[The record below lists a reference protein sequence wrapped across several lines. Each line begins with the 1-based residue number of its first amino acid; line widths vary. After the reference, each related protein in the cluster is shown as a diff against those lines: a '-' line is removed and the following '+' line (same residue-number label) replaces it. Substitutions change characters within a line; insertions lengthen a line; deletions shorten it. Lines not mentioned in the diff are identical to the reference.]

1 MGCRMDK
8 RLHMPGDLPQRS
20 PVVDA
25 PPAPVLLVT
34 GLSGAG
40 KSTALKVLED
50 LGYEAVDNLPLSL
63 LGPLLAVPGGRR
75 LAIGIDVRTRA
86 FSPSLVLDAIATH
99 ATPARAIR
107 VLYLDCAGHEL
118 VRRFSETRR
127 RHPLA
132 LDRPAGD
139 GIALEREMLADL
151 RRVADVV
158 IDTTDFSSNDL
169 RRAVSTRFGAQG
181 HKALTLTLMSFGY
194 ARGVP
199 RDADLV
205 FDMRFLKNPHW
216 EPDLRPLTGL
226 DPAVAAH
233 VQSDPL
239 YGPAF
244 EAIMGL
250 LTLLLPGYAR
260 EGRAYL
266 TVAFGCTGGRH
277 RSVAVAQ
284 AAGAALEDKG
294 WSNAIVHRD
303 RSMGPE
309 DDALDAGDSA
319 AVRGSSPAS
328 GVRKG
333 LE

>member
-1 MGCRMDK
+1 
-8 RLHMPGDLPQRS
+8 MPETAEVEDE
-20 PVVDA
+20 
-25 PPAPVLLVT
+25 PPAPVLIVT

-40 KSTALKVLED
+40 KSTALKGLED
-50 LGYEAVDNLPLSL
+50 LGYEAVDNLPVSL
-63 LGPLLAVPGGRR
+63 LGALLAVPGGHR
-75 LAIGIDVRTRA
+75 LAIGIDARTRA
-86 FSPSLVLDAIATH
+86 FSPSQVLEAIADH

-107 VLYLDCAGHEL
+107 ILYVDCAGPEL

-139 GIALEREMLADL
+139 GIALERELLGDL

-158 IDTTDFSSNDL
+158 IDTTDMSSNDL
-169 RRAVSTRFGAQG
+169 RRAIATRFGDRG

-216 EPDLRPLTGL
+216 VPELRPLTGL
-226 DPAVAAH
+226 NPAVSAH
-233 VQSDPL
+233 VRSDAAFA
-239 YGPAF
+239 PAF
-244 EAIMGL
+244 ESIMGL

-277 RSVAVAQ
+277 RSVA
-284 AAGAALEDKG
+284 AAEAAAAALESAG
-294 WSNAIVHRD
+294 WANAVVHRD
-303 RSMGPE
+303 ANIGGPAPE
-309 DDALDAGDSA
+309 EEGRREAEQSGAAGQ
-319 AVRGSSPAS
+319 
-328 GVRKG
+328 
-333 LE
+333 

>member
-1 MGCRMDK
+1 MTNRD
-8 RLHMPGDLPQRS
+8 RLD
-20 PVVDA
+20 DE
-25 PPAPVLLVT
+25 PPPPVLLVT

-40 KSTALKVLED
+40 KSTALKALED

-63 LGPLLAVPGGRR
+63 LEPLLTPNVHEK
-75 LAIGIDVRTRA
+75 LAIGIDARTRA
-86 FSPSLVLDAIATH
+86 FSPGKVLEAIASH
-99 ATPARAIR
+99 ASEGRTIR
-107 VLYLDCAGHEL
+107 ILYLDCSGPEL

-139 GIALEREMLADL
+139 GIALEREILAEL

-169 RRAVSTRFGAQG
+169 RRAVSTRFGKSGA
-181 HKALTLTLMSFGY
+181 KTFTLTLMSFGY

-205 FDMRFLKNPHW
+205 FDMRFLRNPHW
-216 EPDLRPLTGL
+216 VAELRPLTGVEQPVQDYVQA
-226 DPAVAAH
+226 DPAF
-233 VQSDPL
+233 Q
-239 YGPAF
+239 PAF
-244 EAIMGL
+244 GAIMGL

-277 RSVAVAQ
+277 RSVATAER
-284 AAGAALEDKG
+284 AGAQLSESG
-294 WSNAIVHRD
+294 WQNAVVHRD
-303 RSMGPE
+303 RLQGADQDAPE
-309 DDALDAGDSA
+309 AQ
-319 AVRGSSPAS
+319 VEGSQP
-328 GVRKG
+328 
-333 LE
+333 

>member
-1 MGCRMDK
+1 MAISDTGAGAT
-8 RLHMPGDLPQRS
+8 PGDE
-20 PVVDA
+20 
-25 PPAPVLLVT
+25 PPPPVLLVT

-63 LGPLLAVPGGRR
+63 LAPLLAAPAGR
-75 LAIGIDVRTRA
+75 LAIGIDARTRA
-86 FSPSLVLDAIATH
+86 FTPQLVTDAVAAH
-99 ATPARAIR
+99 ARLGQPIR
-107 VLYLDCAGHEL
+107 IVYLDCAGHEL

-132 LDRPAGD
+132 QDRPAGD
-139 GIALEREMLADL
+139 GIALERELLSEL

-169 RRAVSTRFGAQG
+169 RRAIVTRFGRRDA
-181 HKALTLTLMSFGY
+181 KPLTLTIVSFGY

-205 FDMRFLKNPHW
+205 FDMRFLDNPHW
-216 EPDLRPLTGL
+216 VAELRPLTGT
-226 DPAVAAH
+226 DPAVRAH
-233 VQSDPL
+233 VEAD
-239 YGPAF
+239 PAF
-244 EAIMGL
+244 APAFSAITGL

-277 RSVAVAQ
+277 RSVAVAE
-284 AAGAALEDKG
+284 AAGAALERAG
-294 WSNAIVHRD
+294 WANAVVHRD
-303 RSMGPE
+303 RTQGPE
-309 DDALDAGDSA
+309 EDAPAGPAPDGET
-319 AVRGSSPAS
+319 RGQ
-328 GVRKG
+328 
-333 LE
+333 E

>member
-1 MGCRMDK
+1 MSQNAQVKDE
-8 RLHMPGDLPQRS
+8 
-20 PVVDA
+20 
-25 PPAPVLLVT
+25 PPAPVLIVT

-40 KSTALKVLED
+40 KSTALKGLED
-50 LGYEAVDNLPLSL
+50 LGYEAVDNLPVSL
-63 LGPLLAVPGGRR
+63 LGALLAVPGGHR
-75 LAIGIDVRTRA
+75 LAIGIDARTRA
-86 FSPSLVLDAIATH
+86 FSPEQVLAAIADH
-99 ATPARAIR
+99 ATPERAIR
-107 VLYLDCAGHEL
+107 ILYLDCAGNEL

-139 GIALEREMLADL
+139 GIALERELLAEL
-151 RRVADVV
+151 RRAADVV

-169 RRAVSTRFGAQG
+169 RRAISTRFGAEG

-216 EPDLRPLTGL
+216 VPELRPLTGQDAAVSAYVRS
-226 DPAVAAH
+226 DPAFA
-233 VQSDPL
+233 
-239 YGPAF
+239 PAF
-244 EAIMGL
+244 AAIMGL

-277 RSVAVAQ
+277 RSVAVTR
-284 AAGAALEDKG
+284 AAAAELAEAG
-294 WSNAIVHRD
+294 WANAVVHRD
-303 RSMGPE
+303 SAIGGPAPE
-309 DDALDAGDSA
+309 DEGTSHAETAAGPG
-319 AVRGSSPAS
+319 R
-328 GVRKG
+328 
-333 LE
+333 

>member
-1 MGCRMDK
+1 MSGTTQIQDE
-8 RLHMPGDLPQRS
+8 
-20 PVVDA
+20 
-25 PPAPVLLVT
+25 PPAPVLIVT

-40 KSTALKVLED
+40 RSTALKGLED
-50 LGYEAVDNLPLSL
+50 LGYEAVDNLPVSL
-63 LGPLLAVPGGRR
+63 LGALLAVPGGQK
-75 LAIGIDVRTRA
+75 LAIGIDARTRA
-86 FSPSLVLDAIATH
+86 FNPDQVLEAIAAH

-107 VLYLDCAGHEL
+107 ILYLDCAGNEL

-139 GIALEREMLADL
+139 GIALERELLAEL
-151 RRVADVV
+151 RRAADVV

-169 RRAVSTRFGAQG
+169 RRAISTRFGTQG

-194 ARGVP
+194 SRGVP

-216 EPDLRPLTGL
+216 VPALRPLTGL
-226 DPAVAAH
+226 DAAVSAH
-233 VQSDPL
+233 VQSDPAFE
-239 YGPAF
+239 PAF
-244 EAIMGL
+244 RAIMGL

-277 RSVAVAQ
+277 RSVAVAE
-284 AAGAALEDKG
+284 AAGEALDAAG
-294 WSNAIVHRD
+294 WANAVVHRD
-303 RSMGPE
+303 ASLGGPAPE
-309 DDALDAGDSA
+309 DEGTGEADGPPRAG
-319 AVRGSSPAS
+319 GQQ
-328 GVRKG
+328 K
-333 LE
+333 EQE

>member
-1 MGCRMDK
+1 MSAAAQTKDE
-8 RLHMPGDLPQRS
+8 
-20 PVVDA
+20 

-40 KSTALKVLED
+40 KSTALKGLED
-50 LGYEAVDNLPLSL
+50 LGYEAVDNLPVSL
-63 LGPLLAVPGGRR
+63 LGPLLAVPGGHR
-75 LAIGIDVRTRA
+75 LAIGIDARTRA
-86 FSPSLVLDAIATH
+86 FSPEQVLQAIADH

-107 VLYLDCAGHEL
+107 ILYLDCAGHEL

-139 GIALEREMLADL
+139 GIALERELLAEL
-151 RRVADVV
+151 RRAADVV

-169 RRAVSTRFGAQG
+169 RRAISTRFGEVG

-216 EPDLRPLTGL
+216 VPELRPLTGL
-226 DPAVAAH
+226 DPAVSAH
-233 VQSDPL
+233 VRSDPAFA
-239 YGPAF
+239 PAF
-244 EAIMGL
+244 DSILGL
-250 LTLLLPGYAR
+250 LRLLLPGYAR

-277 RSVAVAQ
+277 RSVAVAE
-284 AAGAALEDKG
+284 AAAAELDEAG
-294 WSNAIVHRD
+294 WGNAVVHRD
-303 RSMGPE
+303 ASLGGPAPE
-309 DDALDAGDSA
+309 DEGIGP
-319 AVRGSSPAS
+319 AVRPAE
-328 GVRKG
+328 GQQKDG
-333 LE
+333 Q

>member
-1 MGCRMDK
+1 MQGTAEVKDE
-8 RLHMPGDLPQRS
+8 
-20 PVVDA
+20 
-25 PPAPVLLVT
+25 PPAPVLIVT

-40 KSTALKVLED
+40 KSTALKGLED
-50 LGYEAVDNLPLSL
+50 LGYEAVDNLPVSL
-63 LGPLLAVPGGRR
+63 LGPLLAVPGGHR
-75 LAIGIDVRTRA
+75 LAIGIDARTRA
-86 FSPSLVLDAIATH
+86 FSPAQVLQAISDH

-107 VLYLDCAGHEL
+107 ILYVDCAGHEL

-132 LDRPAGD
+132 QDRPAGD
-139 GIALEREMLADL
+139 GIALERELLGEL

-158 IDTTDFSSNDL
+158 IDTTDLSSNDL
-169 RRAVSTRFGAQG
+169 RKAIATRFGDNG

-216 EPDLRPLTGL
+216 VPELRPLTGL
-226 DPAVAAH
+226 DAAVSAH
-233 VQSDPL
+233 VRSDP
-239 YGPAF
+239 AF
-244 EAIMGL
+244 AQAFDSIMGL

-277 RSVAVAQ
+277 RSIAVAE
-284 AAGAALEDKG
+284 AAAAALDSAG
-294 WSNAIVHRD
+294 WANAVVHRD
-303 RSMGPE
+303 VNSGGPAPE
-309 DDALDAGDSA
+309 DEGQGRSEGSA
-319 AVRGSSPAS
+319 AG
-328 GVRKG
+328 GQ
-333 LE
+333 

>member
-1 MGCRMDK
+1 M
-8 RLHMPGDLPQRS
+8 
-20 PVVDA
+20 A
-25 PPAPVLLVT
+25 PPDDPAPRAARAARAVGVAGEEAPPPILIVT

-40 KSTALKVLED
+40 KSTALKALED

-63 LGPLLAVPGGRR
+63 LPPLVAAPAGGR
-75 LAIGIDVRTRA
+75 LAIGIDARTRA
-86 FSPSLVLDAIATH
+86 FTPQLVLDAVAAH
-99 ATPARAIR
+99 AGEGQLIR
-107 VLYLDCAGHEL
+107 IVYLDCAGHEL

-139 GIALEREMLADL
+139 GIALEREMLSEL

-169 RRAVSTRFGAQG
+169 RRAILTRFGIRDA
-181 HKALTLTLMSFGY
+181 KALTLTLMSFGY

-216 EPDLRPLTGL
+216 VPELRPLTGM
-226 DPAVAAH
+226 DPAVRAH
-233 VQSDPL
+233 VMED
-239 YGPAF
+239 PAF
-244 EAIMGL
+244 QPAFSAITGL

-277 RSVAVAQ
+277 RSVAVAE
-284 AAGAALEDKG
+284 AAGAALQEAG
-294 WSNAIVHRD
+294 WANAVVHRD
-303 RSMGPE
+303 RAQGPE
-309 DDALDAGDSA
+309 DDALEGSA
-319 AVRGSSPAS
+319 DVAAAS
-328 GVRKG
+328 GERG
-333 LE
+333 QE